1 MSSPRC
7 TLPIRPLEAS
17 AEQPERVSQR
27 LTSVGT
33 IEALSRRGGTPPDPR
48 SIPLPDIACAA
59 LCRGEGR
66 PGSDACG
73 VTGLFRDGIMGPVS
87 RLLTGFVVVAF
98 VAAACSSGSGTSPQG
113 SVISER
119 SRTIDML
126 DYRFAPVTVTLPS
139 GTPVE
144 LVLRNLSSVVHNWT
158 VLAEEIT
165 AESEFDE
172 TMVLFT
178 NEVSARGLERT
189 MFQPPPPGAYQVI
202 CTISTHFTLGMVGSL
217 VVENQ

>member
-1 MSSPRC
+1 
-7 TLPIRPLEAS
+7 
-17 AEQPERVSQR
+17 
-27 LTSVGT
+27 
-33 IEALSRRGGTPPDPR
+33 
-48 SIPLPDIACAA
+48 
-59 LCRGEGR
+59 
-66 PGSDACG
+66 
-73 VTGLFRDGIMGPVS
+73 
-87 RLLTGFVVVAF
+87 
-98 VAAACSSGSGTSPQG
+98 
-113 SVISER
+113 
-119 SRTIDML
+119 ML

-178 NEVSARGLERT
+178 NEVSAQGLERT